1 MFIKS
6 FAKVVIFMQIC
17 NTQHA
22 LFINLLEPNVVITV
36 VIIYALIY
44 LASMICLKW
53 PIQMPN
59 YQGSPK
65 AIDGEGTKAPE
76 AINISI

>member
-17 NTQHA
+17 NTKHV
-22 LFINLLEPNVVITV
+22 LFINLLEPKEVITV

-44 LASMICLKW
+44 LASMICQKW
-53 PIQMPN
+53 PMQMPN
-59 YQGSPK
+59 YRESPK
-65 AIDGEGTKAPE
+65 AIDGLL
-76 AINISI
+76 

>member
-17 NTQHA
+17 NTSHV
-22 LFINLLEPNVVITV
+22 LFINLLEPNEVIMV
-36 VIIYALIY
+36 VIIYSLIY

-53 PIQMPN
+53 PMQMPN

-65 AIDGEGTKAPE
+65 AIDGLL
-76 AINISI
+76 

>member
-17 NTQHA
+17 NTKYV
-22 LFINLLEPNVVITV
+22 LFINLLEPKEVITV

-53 PIQMPN
+53 PMQMPN
-59 YQGSPK
+59 YHGSPK
-65 AIDGEGTKAPE
+65 AIDGLL
-76 AINISI
+76 

>member
-6 FAKVVIFMQIC
+6 FAKVVIFIQIC
-17 NTQHA
+17 NNQEA
-22 LFINLLEPNVVITV
+22 LFINLLELKEVITV

-44 LASMICLKW
+44 LASMICQKW
-53 PIQMPN
+53 PMQMPN

-65 AIDGEGTKAPE
+65 AIDGLL
-76 AINISI
+76 

>member
-1 MFIKS
+1 
-6 FAKVVIFMQIC
+6 MQYPLSTFYNI
-17 NTQHA
+17 
-22 LFINLLEPNVVITV
+22 LEPKVVITV

-53 PIQMPN
+53 PMQMPN

-65 AIDGEGTKAPE
+65 AIDG
-76 AINISI
+76 

>member
-17 NTQHA
+17 NNPEAH
-22 LFINLLEPNVVITV
+22 FINLLEPKEVIMV

-53 PIQMPN
+53 PM
-59 YQGSPK
+59 
-65 AIDGEGTKAPE
+65 
-76 AINISI
+76 